1 MPGLV
6 NGKFRAI
13 WKADRRQESP
23 ALIGDVPRHFGS
35 LVFQFGES
43 GVDVVAHQV
52 ELVTALPIGWM
63 DSELGRRQ
71 GKDKPATARVC
82 RRHAEHIREERTD
95 LLSFWRKHDRM
106 YPGDHAA
113 ILRAAMCASMATL
126 TTSGCVMG
134 AMWPAP
140 SISTVVTSGKL
151 LVSSLATSRAEAGD
165 RLPTR

>member
-1 MPGLV
+1 MV

-23 ALIGDVPRHFGS
+23 ALIGDVPRQFGS

-63 DSELGRRQ
+63 YSQLGRRQ
-71 GKDKPATARVC
+71 RKDKPATARVC
-82 RRHAEHIREERTD
+82 RRHAQHIREERTD
-95 LLSFWRKHDRM
+95 LLSFRRKHDRM
-106 YPGDHAA
+106 HPGDHAA
-113 ILRAAMCASMATL
+113 ILKAMCASMATL

-151 LVSSLATSRAEAGD
+151 LVSSLATSRVEAGD

>member
-1 MPGLV
+1 MPRLV

-52 ELVTALPIGWM
+52 ELVTALPIGRM

-71 GKDKPATARVC
+71 GKVANTPRLPTA
-82 RRHAEHIREERTD
+82 AEHIREERTTF
-95 LLSFWRKHDRM
+95 S
-106 YPGDHAA
+106 A
-113 ILRAAMCASMATL
+113 
-126 TTSGCVMG
+126 
-134 AMWPAP
+134 
-140 SISTVVTSGKL
+140 SGKH
-151 LVSSLATSRAEAGD
+151 VACIR
-165 RLPTR
+165 

>member
-1 MPGLV
+1 VPGLV
-6 NGKFRAI
+6 NGKFRAV

-23 ALIGDVPRHFGS
+23 ALIGDVPRYFGS

-52 ELVTALPIGWM
+52 ELVMALPIGWM
-63 DSELGRRQ
+63 YSELGRRQ

-95 LLSFWRKHDRM
+95 LLGFWRKHDRM
-106 YPGDHAA
+106 HPGDHAA
-113 ILRAAMCASMATL
+113 ILKAMCASMATL

-140 SISTVVTSGKL
+140 SISTVVTSGKP